1 MRPFRLR
8 RDLTL
13 LATPEGQKLLAALT
27 TVTITG
33 ALDYQACDD
42 KVCFNP
48 ASRGAG
54 AIAANGAGK
63 VDAHGRAEHISS
75 MVAATRGR

>member
-33 ALDYQACDD
+33 ALDYQAC
-42 KVCFNP
+42 
-48 ASRGAG
+48 GA
-54 AIAANGAGK
+54 K
-63 VDAHGRAEHISS
+63 
-75 MVAATRGR
+75 VAATCGR